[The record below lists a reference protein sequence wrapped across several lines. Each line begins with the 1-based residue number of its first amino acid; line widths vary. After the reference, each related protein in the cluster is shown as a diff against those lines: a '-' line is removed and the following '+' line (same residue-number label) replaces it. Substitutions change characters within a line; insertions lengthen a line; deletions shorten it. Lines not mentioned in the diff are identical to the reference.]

1 MRLEEKKMNKII
13 VTTLAL
19 LFVAIPVSAK
29 HVHLEKEYQE
39 AWCTAHNG
47 IMEYELPDKTRIDC
61 VSAYATEFDFS
72 YKVYEAI
79 GQSLYYSAMINKPP
93 AVVLIMENPDRSR
106 EQKYLDRLN
115 VVAKKHGITVFI
127 MTPADLEQMNLKK

>member
-1 MRLEEKKMNKII
+1 MKKFLII
-13 VTTLAL
+13 LILVLFFPLATQ
-19 LFVAIPVSAK
+19 AK
-29 HVHLEKEYQE
+29 HIHLEKEYQE
-39 AWCTAHNG
+39 HWCKAHHG

-79 GQSLYYSAMINKPP
+79 GQALYYSAMINKPP
-93 AVVLIMENPDRSR
+93 AVVLIMKNPNRSR

-127 MTPADLEQMNLKK
+127 MTPDDLK

>member
-1 MRLEEKKMNKII
+1 MNKII
-13 VTTLAL
+13 VLVLTVLFLTLPAM
-19 LFVAIPVSAK
+19 AK

-39 AWCTAHNG
+39 HWCKAHNG

-79 GQSLYYSAMINKPP
+79 GQALYYSAMINKPP
-93 AVVLIMENPDRSR
+93 AVVLIMENPNRSR

-127 MTPADLEQMNLKK
+127 MTPEDLKKG

>member
-1 MRLEEKKMNKII
+1 MKKLVLII
-13 VTTLAL
+13 FMI
-19 LFVAIPVSAK
+19 LFLPLSAVAK

-39 AWCTAHNG
+39 AWCTSHKG
-47 IMEYELPDKTRIDC
+47 IMEYEVPDKTRIDC

-79 GQSLYYSAMINKPP
+79 GQALYYSAMINKPP
-93 AVVLIMENPDRSR
+93 AVVLIMENPNRAR

-115 VVAKKHGITVFI
+115 VVAKRHGITVFL
-127 MTPADLEQMNLKK
+127 MTPADLERK

>member
-1 MRLEEKKMNKII
+1 MLI
-13 VTTLAL
+13 LSAL
-19 LFVAIPVSAK
+19 PCSAK

-39 AWCTAHNG
+39 YWCNAHNG

-61 VSAYATEFDFS
+61 LSDYATEFDFS

-79 GQSLYYSAMINKPP
+79 GQALYYSEMVGKPP
-93 AVVLIMENPDRSR
+93 AVVLIMENPNRAR

-115 VVAKKHGITVFI
+115 IVAKKYGITVFI
-127 MTPADLEQMNLKK
+127 MTPSDIE

>member
-1 MRLEEKKMNKII
+1 MKISKL
-13 VTTLAL
+13 VTLIL
-19 LFVAIPVSAK
+19 CCCLFLPLSAVAK

-39 AWCTAHNG
+39 HWCKAHHG
-47 IMEYELPDKTRIDC
+47 IMEYELPDKTRVDC
-61 VSAYATEFDFS
+61 LSAYATEFDFS

-79 GQSLYYSAMINKPP
+79 GQALYYSVMTGKPP
-93 AVVLIMENPDRSR
+93 AVVLIMENPNRSR

-127 MTPADLEQMNLKK
+127 MTPEDLK

>member
-1 MRLEEKKMNKII
+1 MNKLVIT
-13 VTTLAL
+13 VLTALFLTL
-19 LFVAIPVSAK
+19 PVSAK

-39 AWCTAHNG
+39 HWCKAHNG

-79 GQSLYYSAMINKPP
+79 GQALYYSAMINKPP
-93 AVVLIMENPDRSR
+93 AVVLIMENPNRAR

-127 MTPADLEQMNLKK
+127 MTPEDLK